1 MNFKKDFIRV
11 LNVNVLNLFIGIVT
25 GFLLPAFMPI
35 DQYAYLKTF
44 TLYLTYIGLLHVGY
58 IDGLFLKYGGKQ
70 RDSIDLSVLKGE
82 NLFFLYFQIVVMGT
96 FLGIGIYY
104 NDYIY
109 IAISLCILPIN
120 VQSLF
125 KFFYQAIGEF
135 KIYSR
140 ITLLAPS
147 ITFIFN
153 LLLIFYFKVNKFEF
167 YILANIVCNYL
178 IFVILELIFLKKQ
191 KYIKATYNREG
202 LMDNFRIGIFVMIG
216 NFSSIIFYT
225 IDRWFVKYY
234 MDVRSFAFYSFAI
247 SMMTVITVLIGA
259 LTTTLYPH
267 LARNKKLI
275 ENNIKVY
282 LLILGAL
289 LSTSYFGFA
298 FIVEEFIVKYTESL
312 SIISI
317 LFVSFPAIVVINA
330 LYSNLYKLKRRQKK
344 YFFTI
349 FCVLVINIVTNL
361 LAIYIY
367 TGIESIAIATSVSF
381 YIWYVYSGKEFKD
394 MKSSIRETMFLIIYL
409 ILFLLCSLG
418 MNTIIGGM
426 IYLAGILI
434 LILICFFSEVQNFIL
449 SFKKNRF

>member
-1 MNFKKDFIRV
+1 
-11 LNVNVLNLFIGIVT
+11 
-25 GFLLPAFMPI
+25 
-35 DQYAYLKTF
+35 
-44 TLYLTYIGLLHVGY
+44 
-58 IDGLFLKYGGKQ
+58 
-70 RDSIDLSVLKGE
+70 
-82 NLFFLYFQIVVMGT
+82 
-96 FLGIGIYY
+96 
-104 NDYIY
+104 
-109 IAISLCILPIN
+109 
-120 VQSLF
+120 
-125 KFFYQAIGEF
+125 
-135 KIYSR
+135 
-140 ITLLAPS
+140 
-147 ITFIFN
+147 
-153 LLLIFYFKVNKFEF
+153 
-167 YILANIVCNYL
+167 
-178 IFVILELIFLKKQ
+178 
-191 KYIKATYNREG
+191 
-202 LMDNFRIGIFVMIG
+202 
-216 NFSSIIFYT
+216 IFYT

-394 MKSSIRETMFLIIYL
+394 MKSSIRETMFFI
-409 ILFLLCSLG
+409 SL
-418 MNTIIGGM
+418 N
-426 IYLAGILI
+426 
-434 LILICFFSEVQNFIL
+434 
-449 SFKKNRF
+449 SFPEYTYQI